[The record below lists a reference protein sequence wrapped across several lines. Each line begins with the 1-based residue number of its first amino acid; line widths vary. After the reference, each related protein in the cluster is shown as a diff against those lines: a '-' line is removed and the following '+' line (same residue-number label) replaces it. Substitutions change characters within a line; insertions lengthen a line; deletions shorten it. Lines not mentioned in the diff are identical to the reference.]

1 MTFDQ
6 RTALI
11 VVDMQNDFVDPSGTL
26 EVAGAEDTIP
36 FINARIAEAA
46 AAGAVVV
53 YTRDWHPFST
63 PHFEKDGGIWP
74 LHCIAESWGAEFHP
88 ALTVLDEAQT
98 IEKGTEGE
106 DGYSG
111 FSVRDPERPDA
122 VSSTGLDGLLDDL
135 GVTRVVVVGV
145 ATDYCVKET
154 ALDAA
159 RLGYETAALVDGM
172 RAVDL
177 EPGDGDAALD
187 EMGEAGVTVR

>member
-11 VVDMQNDFVDPSGTL
+11 VVDMQNDFVDPGGTL
-26 EVAGAEDTIP
+26 DVAEAEDIIP
-36 FINARIAEAA
+36 FINDRIVEAA
-46 AAGAVVV
+46 AADAVVV

-74 LHCIAESWGAEFHP
+74 VHCIADSWGAQFHP
-88 ALTVLDEAQT
+88 ALSVLEDAPT

-111 FSVRDPERPDA
+111 FSVRDPERPDD

-154 ALDAA
+154 ARDAA
-159 RLGYETAALVDGM
+159 RLGYETTALVDGM

-177 EPGDGDAALD
+177 EQGDGDAAIE
-187 EMGEAGVTVR
+187 EMREAGVTVR